1 MSTTTSPNNARVKFR
16 GHKEREMAR
25 TTMPGQVDPK
35 MPKGSMST
43 PKAAKMAKPS
53 RKRQRARMTARKA
66 ARRGLISD
74 KAMAKHF
81 GEE

>member
-1 MSTTTSPNNARVKFR
+1 MSGTTISPNNARVKFR

-35 MPKGSMST
+35 MPKGAMKT
-43 PKAAKMAKPS
+43 PKVAKPS
-53 RKRQRARMTARKA
+53 RARQRARMTARKA
-66 ARRGLISD
+66 AKRGLISD

-81 GEE
+81 GG